1 VFKETKP
8 CWLTAPA
15 SFAFSQKPDMSEFES
30 EVAEGE
36 RYRVG
41 YALQLKKVK
50 NFLQPSLFDYA
61 KQHAIDLVQIDPSTP
76 LQQQGPFHCIIH
88 KLHTPQWNKQ
98 LQQFSAT
105 HPQTLIIDPPE
116 LVSRLHNRV
125 SMLQAVTHLK
135 ISLQNATVGVP
146 NQVVVNEPKA
156 PDFDKIEELGLRF
169 PVIAK
174 PLAADGGDDSHEMCL
189 VFDRDGLNALSAPTV
204 LQEFVNHGGVV
215 FKIYVAGRRVTCVKR
230 KSLGDI
236 SEEKLRTLKGEVLPF
251 SRVSNLGVEEEG
263 GAVEKAE
270 MPPQCLVDE
279 LAKAL
284 REGLGL
290 NLFNVDVIRDS
301 KEPTRYLVIDINY
314 FPGYA
319 KLPSYEPF
327 ITDFLLDVVRTKA
340 N

>member
-1 VFKETKP
+1 
-8 CWLTAPA
+8 
-15 SFAFSQKPDMSEFES
+15 MSEFES

-41 YALQLKKVK
+41 YALQPKKVES
-50 NFLQPSLFDYA
+50 FLQPSLLDHA

-76 LQQQGPFHCIIH
+76 LEQQGPFHCIIH
-88 KLHTPQWNKQ
+88 KLHTPQWNKH

-105 HPQTLIIDPPE
+105 HPDTAIIDSPE
-116 LVSRLHNRV
+116 LVTRLHDRV
-125 SMLQAVTHLK
+125 SMLEAVTRLQ

-146 NQVVVNEPKA
+146 NQVLLNEPKS
-156 PDFDKIEELGLRF
+156 PDFNKIEELGLRF
-169 PVIAK
+169 PAIAK
-174 PLAADGGDDSHEMCL
+174 PLAADGGGGSHEMCL
-189 VFDRDGLNALSAPTV
+189 VFDREGLNALSAPTV

-215 FKIYVAGRRVTCVKR
+215 FKIYVAGRHVKCVKR

-236 SEEKLRTLKGEVLPF
+236 SEERLRSLKGEVLPF
-251 SRVSNLGVEEEG
+251 SRVSNLGVEDQG
-263 GAVEKAE
+263 GPVEKAE
-270 MPPQCLVDE
+270 MPLQCVVDE

-284 REGLGL
+284 REALGL

-327 ITDFLLDVVRTKA
+327 ITDFLLDVVRTMA